1 MRHMI
6 TALVL
11 ATSLAL
17 GGCSSV
23 GSGLSSVAVS
33 LTTKTETQAKTVA
46 EATQA
51 ASLAER
57 ALDLYVQTGNPP
69 REVLLELQIL
79 VPAVHNA
86 LVTVQN
92 ANRAGNS
99 ALSAGALASFNEA
112 LAALVAYQTLKGVP
126 H

>member
-1 MRHMI
+1 MRQYL
-6 TALVL
+6 AAFVL
-11 ATSLAL
+11 ATSVLL
-17 GGCSSV
+17 SGCTSV

-33 LTTKTETQAKTVA
+33 LTSKTATQAKTVA

-51 ASLAER
+51 VTLVER
-57 ALDLYVQTGNPP
+57 GLDLYVQNGNPP
-69 REVLLELQIL
+69 RAVLLELQIL

-86 LVTVQN
+86 LVAVQG

-99 ALSAGALASFNEA
+99 AAAAAALASFNEA
-112 LAALVAYQTLKGVP
+112 LAALTAYQTLSGVP